1 MREEKYYE
9 VTWKEFK
16 EKYSSCAVMNIK
28 IKRKEFDKL
37 LVENSTKLYGMAWHI
52 ISLSVGRKSIIESD
66 NLSEIKH
73 LWPDYIGNERVLPI
87 MSEKMKD
94 IIESNLKGTEDVFWI
109 PITIEANGKVRPY
122 YILRFQ
128 KQIKVLCKAKTEYL
142 YSVVSKAVFYKE
154 KALKY
159 SVIPLQENSLW
170 NVLGNFYIS
179 SEIKRQLVKADVTGI
194 KYTPVELTD
203 G

>member
-9 VTWKEFK
+9 IRWKEFK
-16 EKYSSCAVMNIK
+16 EKCSSCVVLNEK
-28 IKRKEFDKL
+28 IGYDEFKML
-37 LVENSTKLYGMAWHI
+37 LAHNSQKLYGMAWHI

-66 NLSEIKH
+66 DLSGIKH
-73 LWPDYIGNERVLPI
+73 LWPDYIGNGKVLPI

-94 IIESNLKGTEDVFWI
+94 IIESNLKGTEGVFWI
-109 PITIEANGKVRPY
+109 PITIEANGEVRPY

-128 KQIKVLCKAKTEYL
+128 KQIKVLYKTKTEYL
-142 YSVVSKAVFYKE
+142 YSVVSKAVFYKD

-159 SVIPLQENSLW
+159 SVIPFQDKILW
-170 NVLGNFYIS
+170 SDYGVFYVN

>member
-9 VTWKEFK
+9 IRWKEFK
-16 EKYSSCAVMNIK
+16 EKYSTSAVLNEK
-28 IKRKEFDKL
+28 IGYDEFNKL
-37 LVENSTKLYGMAWHI
+37 LANNSPYLYGMRWHI
-52 ISLSVGRKSIIESD
+52 ISLSVGRKSIIKSD
-66 NLSEIKH
+66 DLSGIKH
-73 LWPDYIGNERVLPI
+73 LWPDYIGNGKVLPI

-94 IIESNLKGTEDVFWI
+94 IIESNLKGTEGVFWI

-194 KYTPVELTD
+194 KYTSVELTD

>member
-1 MREEKYYE
+1 MREKKYYKIE
-9 VTWKEFK
+9 WKEFK
-16 EKYSSCAVMNIK
+16 EKYSSSAVLNEK
-28 IKRKEFDKL
+28 IGYDEFNKL
-37 LVENSTKLYGMAWHI
+37 LANNSPYLYGMRWHI

-66 NLSEIKH
+66 DLSRIKH
-73 LWPDYIGNERVLPI
+73 LWPDYIGNGKVLPI

-94 IIESNLKGTEDVFWI
+94 IIESNLKGTEGVFWI
-109 PITIEANGKVRPY
+109 PITIEAEGEIRPY
-122 YILRFQ
+122 YILRF
-128 KQIKVLCKAKTEYL
+128 KKFIKVLCKEKTEYYYEIPL
-142 YSVVSKAVFYKE
+142 KAVFYRE

-159 SVIPLQENSLW
+159 SVIPLQVKNLW
-170 NVLGNFYIS
+170 DNLGSFYVN